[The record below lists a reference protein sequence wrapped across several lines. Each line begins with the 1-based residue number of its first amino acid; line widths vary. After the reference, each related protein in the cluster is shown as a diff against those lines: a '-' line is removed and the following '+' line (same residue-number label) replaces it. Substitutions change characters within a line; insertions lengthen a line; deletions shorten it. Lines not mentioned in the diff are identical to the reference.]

1 MSHVLKSSPGGG
13 EEVLCV
19 RQALT
24 AVSID
29 GTLHVEGERASEQ
42 AVVLRDLLDES
53 ALRISQGEGPY
64 ELRLSKREGQLYFHF
79 RDQHGQDCATCFV
92 SLSILQTIVREYES
106 LCRRYQY
113 AVRTA
118 SLPRVETLDMGRR
131 SLHNENAAFIQD
143 KLAGAGIETDQE
155 TSRRLFTLM
164 CTLQL

>member
-1 MSHVLKSSPGGG
+1 M
-13 EEVLCV
+13 LCV
-19 RQALT
+19 EQALAT
-24 AVSID
+24 ISID
-29 GTLHVEGERASEQ
+29 DTLHAEGERASEQ
-42 AVVLRDLLDES
+42 EVALRDLLGDS
-53 ALRISQGEGPY
+53 VLRIPQGGEPY
-64 ELRLSKREGQLYFHF
+64 ELRLSKKEGQLYFHF

-106 LCRRYQY
+106 LCRRYQH

-118 SLPRVETLDMGRR
+118 PLPRVETLDMGRR